1 LKRTLI
7 QQISIIWR
15 ILYPCIYLFALILLG
30 WYAFKYNDQGQDF
43 FIGVITDKLSVGYVA
58 KSGIFLIFW
67 CLLSW
72 YAARLTLQLKPLH
85 VPHDSML
92 ALRLIVWIPRI
103 IGVLPLFIVM
113 DALSRA
119 AKKIPNELGSSLY
132 VNIALQ
138 LLGAA
143 ALMYFFMTRPRI
155 ARAMGIDFAPALE
168 RYSASAIPFD
178 TLWASKATR
187 IALRL
192 ILASTLLMITPFF
205 FFLKA
210 GYARMLQ
217 PATVLLCGFIFFT
230 ILASLFVMLVN
241 FRKSPAFLFV
251 AGYILAVSTCNN
263 NNAIRT
269 LDGPLPQREGIA
281 ENFSRWI
288 DSRMETSDSVVHVYL
303 VAAEG
308 GGIRGANWTA
318 LVLKSLDEKMPG
330 FMDRLYAIS
339 GVSGGGVGSAF
350 YLAYR
355 KDRLA
360 GAFRDTA
367 GASSNF
373 NAMSSEDFLSDLTAA
388 FIFHDNLQRIL
399 PFPVHELSRNRK
411 LEDSWGWS
419 YQEHMKSS
427 TMDESFLKLWD
438 HRNASRM
445 PNIFLNGLLAET
457 GQKAVVSNLA
467 LNNSIFKDDIDVIT
481 ELGRDIPVKTAAS
494 LCARFPLIS
503 SGALVKSN
511 GKSKGHILDGGYK
524 ENSGI
529 ETAWQLA
536 IALAEPVRKAELQY
550 GKPIQIH
557 MLFIRNSNDGP
568 TVNDADFQ
576 TQKLL
581 PDLSTILPGFLNAW
595 DRRTETYANITRQL
609 FNEGALRSG
618 YHFSSIR
625 LDNRNRLLPLGWYL
639 SDTAKKNIMA
649 QVRDSVPVLIGKLSD

>member
-1 LKRTLI
+1 VKKTLLYHI
-7 QQISIIWR
+7 TIAWR
-15 ILYPCIYLFALILLG
+15 VLYPCLYLIAILLLG

-43 FIGVITDKLSVGYVA
+43 FIGVITDNLSVGYVA
-58 KSGIFLIFW
+58 KSGIFLVFW

-72 YAARLTLQLKPLH
+72 YAARITLQLKPLH

-103 IGVLPLFIVM
+103 IGILPLFIVI

-119 AKKIPNELGSSLY
+119 AKKIPDELGPPLY
-132 VNIALQ
+132 VNMGLQ
-138 LLGAA
+138 LLAA
-143 ALMYFFMTRPRI
+143 VGLMYFFITRPRI

-192 ILASTLLMITPFF
+192 ILVSTLVMITPFF

-210 GYARMLQ
+210 GYARMLE

-230 ILASLFVMLVN
+230 IVASAYVMLVN
-241 FRKSPAFLFV
+241 FRRSPAFLLV
-251 AGYILAVSTCNN
+251 AGYILAASTCNN

-269 LDGPLPQREGIA
+269 LDGPPIQREGIA

-288 DSRMETSDSVVHVYL
+288 EGRMKGSDSIAHVYL

-308 GGIRGANWTA
+308 GGIRAANWTA
-318 LVLKSLDEKMPG
+318 LVLKSLDEQMPG

-355 KDRLA
+355 KDLFT

-367 GASSNF
+367 GASSEF
-373 NAMSSEDFLSDLTAA
+373 NSMSSEDFLSDLTAA
-388 FIFHDNLQRIL
+388 FIFHDNLQRLL
-399 PFPVHELSRNRK
+399 PFPVAALSRNRK

-419 YQEHMKSS
+419 YQQHMKSP
-427 TMDESFLKLWD
+427 TMDGGFLDLWRQD
-438 HRNASRM
+438 GASRM

-457 GQKAVVSNLA
+457 GQKAVVSNLS
-467 LNNSIFKDDIDVIT
+467 LNNSIFRDDIDVLA
-481 ELGRDIPVKTAAS
+481 ELGKDVPLKTAAS

-503 SGALVKSN
+503 SGALMKSN

-536 IALAEPVRKAELQY
+536 IALSEPVRKAELRY

-557 MLFIRNSNDGP
+557 MLFIRNSNDGAS
-568 TVNDADFQ
+568 VNDAGFD
-576 TQKLL
+576 TKKIL
-581 PDLSTILPGFLNAW
+581 PDLTTILPGFLNAW
-595 DRRTETYANITRQL
+595 DRRTETYANITREL
-609 FNEGALRSG
+609 FNEGALRTG

-625 LDNRNRLLPLGWYL
+625 LDNRKRLLPLGWYL
-639 SDTAKKNIMA
+639 SDTAKKNILA
-649 QVRDSVPVLIGKLSD
+649 QVRDSVPPLIQRLSE